1 MSDAG
6 NQAKGPVPG
15 QQFLTTHWTLILA
28 ARGDGP
34 DGQAALEQLCRNY
47 WPPLFVYARR
57 NGHSPHD
64 AQDLV
69 QAFITHLLA
78 RRDLNSVAPEK
89 GRFRSFLLT
98 AFKNFIVSG
107 VRREQADK
115 RGGQAGL
122 ISLDQ
127 EEPES
132 VCAPELTDSLSP
144 DKAFDRSWARQI
156 MTRALRRLA
165 DEHRSPTQARLF
177 AALQPTL
184 MEGGRVVQEAQTAAQ
199 LGLTPGALAVA
210 ATRLR
215 RRYRGLI
222 EDEVRQTL
230 ANPADLAEEM
240 RGLWLAW
247 S

>member
-1 MSDAG
+1 MPEPG
-6 NQAKGPVPG
+6 NPANDRAPG

-28 ARGDGP
+28 ARSDGP
-34 DGQAALEQLCRNY
+34 EGRAALEQLCQSY

-57 NGHSPHD
+57 NGCSPHD

-69 QAFITHLLA
+69 QAFITQLLA
-78 RRDLNSVAPEK
+78 RRDWGSIAPEK

-98 AFKNFIVSG
+98 AFKNFMVSG
-107 VRREQADK
+107 ARHDHAEK
-115 RGGQAGL
+115 RGGQAFAV
-122 ISLDQ
+122 SLDV
-127 EEPES
+127 EEPEGL
-132 VCAPELTDSLSP
+132 CAPELTDSLSP

-165 DEHRSPTQARLF
+165 DEHQSPTQARLF
-177 AALQPTL
+177 AALQPAL
-184 MEGGRVVQEAQTAAQ
+184 VDGGRVVQEAQTAAR

-222 EDEVRQTL
+222 EDEVKQTL
-230 ANPADLAEEM
+230 ANPADLAEEL